1 MLVSQGGELLLT
13 LWGIL
18 GWQDDLEVCTLP
30 SELSSLGS
38 NPDPAINCHP
48 GVSQAGRFIDARVFS
63 RMDVELVCV

>member
-38 NPDPAINCHP
+38 NPDPAVVLVFYRQCDSSMCVVCCP
-48 GVSQAGRFIDARVFS
+48 SDGR
-63 RMDVELVCV
+63 